1 MNSLKFNPEDFAQII
16 LEKELI
22 NSDFRKIIN
31 LNDFLLSSNN
41 NFKEYIKNISED
53 DGGPKLIYCDC
64 GSNIK
69 TYSFLNHIKSK
80 KHKKFLIDGI
90 KINPSF
96 KKFLND
102 GIKKNPKIKKILIP
116 FNYHIKSS
124 FSNFNL
130 DKYQIYN
137 ESNTN
142 IDDNLNSLQKTFLEY
157 GLSNSLNLCKNDMMS
172 KCKLEQI
179 SKDLNIKIKLTYLQS
194 ENNKLLKNNQIYNK
208 SLKTDKIYN
217 IGLLE
222 NHYFINEKTD
232 FKNSDLNNKI
242 IQKSKIHNLSSFD
255 LIRKLIENKDKY
267 LTPITHLN
275 NKSPFNLNSMN
286 QYDQLYNPT
295 KYKLIKPKHQ
305 NSKNNFFKIKD
316 NEYLDYKIG
325 FLDFEAITDTE
336 YHKQYQVCFQ
346 GLDNERNLEINNFF
360 EGEYCGLNFLKSLQ
374 SNYIIYCHNLKY
386 DIQFLIKYLSQ
397 ASNYIKTGSM
407 IKTIGGYFYNNDTG
421 LRVKILFK
429 DSVSIIPDKLSNF
442 SKMFNLTSSKE
453 ILPYE
458 IYNNDTI
465 NQSSIPIKNASK
477 FLTKNEYKEFI
488 KNIDN
493 WNLRINNDHFKH
505 LEYSKIYCIQ
515 DVNLLRQG
523 YEIFRQWMCNIT
535 SIDIDNIISL
545 PQLSYEYGVNSN
557 VFDGCYQIS
566 GQQREFIQRCLVGGR
581 TMTKNNQ
588 KYHIKDRLQ
597 DFDAVSLYPSAMY
610 RMDGVLQ
617 GLPKVIENE
626 QLNYNFLKTQ
636 DGYFIE
642 IDVQDIK
649 IKRGFSLISKVNKD
663 GIREFSNDI
672 RGSVYVDKTSL
683 EDLIK
688 FQQIK
693 FRIIRGYY
701 FNDGRNKQIKEFIK
715 SLFDQRLNYKKQG
728 NPAQLCFKLIMN
740 AFYGK
745 TIQNPIIKKYEF
757 LYGEDKAFNKF
768 LYNTATMI
776 STTKISE
783 NIFMLESYNP
793 TFEHYSTPHIGIEIL
808 SMSKR
813 IMNEVMCLAEDLDLN
828 MYYQDTDSIHIKEDD
843 IEILKDEYKKIYNR
857 ELIGSNMGQFHS
869 DFDFKSKD
877 ILPVSIESYF
887 LGKKCYID
895 KIEMVNDGVKSYDYH
910 IRMKGIPNSSIKNF
924 QVENLTNSKNYINP
938 LEIYEDL
945 YNGDKLRFELVSKK
959 FFKYN
964 KNFKYSR
971 YDNGFKRNVQ
981 FVKF

>member
-194 ENNKLLKNNQIYNK
+194 ENKKNQIYNK
-208 SLKTDKIYN
+208 ALKTDKIYN

-222 NHYFINEKTD
+222 DHYFINDETIY
-232 FKNSDLNNKI
+232 KNSDFKKIKNKN
-242 IQKSKIHNLSSFD
+242 QIHNLSSFD
-255 LIRKLIENKDKY
+255 LIRKLIQNKDKY

-346 GLDNERNLEINNFF
+346 GLDNERNLEVNDFF